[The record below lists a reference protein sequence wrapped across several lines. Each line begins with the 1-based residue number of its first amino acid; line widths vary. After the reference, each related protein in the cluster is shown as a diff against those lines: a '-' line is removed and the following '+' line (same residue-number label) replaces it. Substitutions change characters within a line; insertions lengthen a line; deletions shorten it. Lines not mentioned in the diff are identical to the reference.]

1 MSINGT
7 KDGPPLMVGAAVV
20 DTATMHVAV
29 EAVLAALYKRER
41 TGTGDHIEV
50 SLLEVAMSLQTYHW
64 GVYLQGGSEPTR
76 NGNGTPWNAP
86 AADLVTT
93 MDGHVVLSAYIAEHW
108 IRLCEVLDR
117 REWLTDPRFVNSASR
132 VANREAMLA
141 ELNKSLGC
149 YKTQDVISLLSR
161 AGLVVAAV
169 RTYSQARHDDD
180 VAASGIIQATS
191 TVDGAHYETL
201 GLPFRFASAERRRP
215 APAPRAGR
223 DTLAVL
229 AELGFTES
237 EQAQLVAEQIV
248 SR

>member
-1 MSINGT
+1 
-7 KDGPPLMVGAAVV
+7 
-20 DTATMHVAV
+20 
-29 EAVLAALYKRER
+29 
-41 TGTGDHIEV
+41 
-50 SLLEVAMSLQTYHW
+50 
-64 GVYLQGGSEPTR
+64 
-76 NGNGTPWNAP
+76 
-86 AADLVTT
+86 
-93 MDGHVVLSAYIAEHW
+93 
-108 IRLCEVLDR
+108 
-117 REWLTDPRFVNSASR
+117 
-132 VANREAMLA
+132 
-141 ELNKSLGC
+141 
-149 YKTQDVISLLSR
+149 
-161 AGLVVAAV
+161 
-169 RTYSQARHDDD
+169 